1 MRTKILL
8 PSVYALCLCLLCGC
22 NSGEGPGVPDEG
34 GDLRVPLVVNGAM
47 EGEAE
52 PVTRA
57 TTTIESGSIG
67 VFLADADVSGSNYE
81 PRVNACY
88 TYNTTDS
95 KWASDDAL
103 FFSEAD
109 ANVCAYYPYDAD
121 QTDSHAIKL
130 TTQKYDAAKDLSF
143 AVNSTMNATNNSV
156 TFNMN
161 HAYALM
167 EINLKRENIKDDI
180 SFEKIDLVAA
190 GLNASNTVDITDG
203 TYGTSTGC
211 VDGTFTYREDA
222 AISLPKTSNTVQ
234 CKVLLVPTGTL
245 TSGTKFSFTLDDAE
259 STTMSVTITSL
270 TQYEKKKKYI
280 VNLTVNGTEVVT
292 QSVTVKEWT
301 EKTVGTADAPVDVEC

>member
-8 PSVYALCLCLLCGC
+8 PSIYALCLLCSC
-22 NSGEGPGVPDEG
+22 NSGEEPAMPQEG
-34 GDLRVPLVVNGAM
+34 DTHRVPLVVNGAM

-57 TTTIESGSIG
+57 ATAITSGSIG
-67 VFLADADVSGSNYE
+67 VFLADAASGNYE
-81 PRVNACY
+81 PRANACY
-88 TYNTTDS
+88 TYSTTES

-109 ANVCAYYPYDAD
+109 AKVCAYYPYDAD
-121 QTDSHAIKL
+121 QTDSRAIKL

-143 AVNSTMNATNNSV
+143 AVDQTMNATNNSV

-167 EINLKRENIKDDI
+167 EINLKRDNIKDDI
-180 SFEKIDLVAA
+180 DIAKIDLVAA
-190 GLNASNTVDITDG
+190 GLNVSNTVNITDG
-203 TYGTSTGC
+203 TYATPVACT
-211 VDGTFTYREDA
+211 DGKFTYQEDD
-222 AISLPKTSNTVQ
+222 AISLPKNSNTVQ

-245 TSGTKFSFTLDDAE
+245 SGGTKFSFTLDDAE
-259 STTMSVTITSL
+259 STTMSITIASL
-270 TQYEKKKKYI
+270 TGYEKKKKYI

-292 QSVTVKEWT
+292 QSVTVKPWT
-301 EKTVGTADAPVDVEC
+301 EVSVGTADAPVDVES

>member
-1 MRTKILL
+1 MRRKILL
-8 PSVYALCLCLLCGC
+8 PSVYALCLLCGC
-22 NSGEGPGVPDEG
+22 NSGEEPGVPGEG
-34 GDLRVPLVVNGAM
+34 VAHLAPLIVNGAM

-57 TTTIESGSIG
+57 ATTITSGSIG
-67 VFLADADVSGSNYE
+67 VFLADAASGNYE
-81 PRVNACY
+81 PRANACY
-88 TYNTTDS
+88 TYGTTEG

-109 ANVCAYYPYDAD
+109 AKVCAYYPYDAD
-121 QTDSHAIKL
+121 RTDSHAIKL

-143 AVNSTMNATNNSV
+143 AVNSTMNATSNSV

-180 SFEKIDLVAA
+180 SFEKIDIVAT
-190 GLNASNTVDITDG
+190 GLNASNTVDITND
-203 TYGTSTGC
+203 TYSTPTAC
-211 VDGTFTYREDA
+211 TNGTFTYKEDA
-222 AISLPKTSNTVQ
+222 AISLPKNSNTVQ

-245 TSGTKFSFTLDDAE
+245 TGGTKFSFTLDDAE

-292 QSVTVKEWT
+292 QSVTVKPWT
-301 EKTVGTADAPVDVEC
+301 EVSVGTADAPVDVVC

>member
-8 PSVYALCLCLLCGC
+8 PSIYALCLCLLCGC
-22 NSGEGPGVPDEG
+22 NSGEEPGVPGEG
-34 GDLRVPLVVNGAM
+34 VAHLAPLIVNGAM

-57 TTTIESGSIG
+57 ATTITSGSIG
-67 VFLADADVSGSNYE
+67 VFLADAASGNYE
-81 PRVNACY
+81 PRANACY
-88 TYNTTDS
+88 TYNTTEG

-121 QTDSHAIKL
+121 RTDSHAIKL

-143 AVNSTMNATNNSV
+143 AVNSTMNATSNSV

-180 SFEKIDLVAA
+180 SFEKIDIVAT
-190 GLNASNTVDITDG
+190 GLNASNTVDITNDTYSTPTACPDG
-203 TYGTSTGC
+203 K
-211 VDGTFTYREDA
+211 FTYRDDA
-222 AISLPKTSNTVQ
+222 AISLPKNTNAVQ

-245 TSGTKFSFTLDDAE
+245 TGGTKFSFTLDDAE

-292 QSVTVKEWT
+292 QSVTVKPWT
-301 EKTVGTADAPVDVEC
+301 EVSVGTADAPVDVVC

>member
-8 PSVYALCLCLLCGC
+8 PSVYVLCLLCGC
-22 NSGEGPGVPDEG
+22 NSGEGPAVPDEG
-34 GDLRVPLVVNGAM
+34 GDHRVPLVVNGAM

-52 PVTRA
+52 HVTRA
-57 TTTIESGSIG
+57 AATITSGSIG
-67 VFLADADVSGSNYE
+67 VFLADAASGNYE
-81 PRVNACY
+81 PRANACY
-88 TYNTTDS
+88 TYNTAEG

-167 EINLKRENIKDDI
+167 EINLNRGNIKDDI
-180 SFEKIDLVAA
+180 SFEKIDIVAA
-190 GLNASNTVDITDG
+190 GLNASNTVDITND
-203 TYGTSTGC
+203 TYSTPTAC
-211 VDGTFTYREDA
+211 VDGTITYREDA
-222 AISLPKTSNTVQ
+222 AISLPKNSNTVQ
-234 CKVLLVPTGTL
+234 CNVLLVPTGTL
-245 TSGTKFSFTLDDAE
+245 TGGTKFSFTLDDAE

>member
-8 PSVYALCLCLLCGC
+8 PSIYALCLLCGC
-22 NSGEGPGVPDEG
+22 NSGEGPAVPDEG
-34 GDLRVPLVVNGAM
+34 GAHRVPLVVNGAM

-52 PVTRA
+52 PVSRAA
-57 TTTIESGSIG
+57 TTITSGSIG
-67 VFLADADVSGSNYE
+67 VFLADAATGNYE
-81 PRVNACY
+81 PRANACY
-88 TYNTTDS
+88 TYNTDES
-95 KWASDDAL
+95 KWASDNAL

-109 ANVCAYYPYDAD
+109 AHVCAYYPYDAD
-121 QTDSHAIKL
+121 QTDSRAIKL

-161 HAYALM
+161 HTYALM
-167 EINLKRENIKDDI
+167 EIILKRGDIKDDI
-180 SFEKIDLVAA
+180 DIAKIDLVAT

-203 TYGTSTGC
+203 TYSMPVACAGGK
-211 VDGTFTYREDA
+211 FTYQEDA
-222 AISLPKTSNTVQ
+222 AISLPKNSNTVQ

-245 TSGTKFSFTLDDAE
+245 TGGTKFSFTLDDTE
-259 STTMSVTITSL
+259 STTMSVTIATL

-292 QSVTVKEWT
+292 QSVTVKPWT
-301 EKTVGTADAPVDVEC
+301 EVSVGTPDAPLDVES